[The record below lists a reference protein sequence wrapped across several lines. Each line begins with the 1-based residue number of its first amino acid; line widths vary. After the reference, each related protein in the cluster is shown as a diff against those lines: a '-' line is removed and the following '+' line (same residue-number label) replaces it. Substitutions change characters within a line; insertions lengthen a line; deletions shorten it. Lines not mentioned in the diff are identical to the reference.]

1 MSNNYSPG
9 IMFTLRNEVL
19 NRGYTYFDWN
29 VSSNDAGGCST
40 SNCVYNSVVN
50 SLSKSKSNI
59 VLMHDIK
66 WTTANAIRDI
76 IVYAKNNGYSFATL
90 TEETNP
96 VRFN

>member
-1 MSNNYSPG
+1 MTYLTS
-9 IMFTLRNEVL
+9 EVQ

-40 SNCVYNSVVN
+40 ANCVYNSVVN
-50 SLSKSKSNI
+50 SLSKSRSNI

-66 WTTANAIRDI
+66 WTTANALRDI
-76 IVYAKNNGYSFATL
+76 ILYAKNNGYSFATL
-90 TEETNP
+90 TEETSP